1 MSDDK
6 LIRMANDIATFFN
19 PYGEAEALAGIRK
32 HIQSF
37 WTPKMRA
44 AMAEHIAQG
53 AADLHPRVVMALE
66 PVGAQPS
73 PPAR

>member
-6 LIRMANDIATFFN
+6 LIRMANDIAVFFT
-19 PYGEAEALAGIRK
+19 PYDDAEALAGIRK
-32 HIQSF
+32 HIKSF

-53 AADLHPRVVMALE
+53 AADLHPRVVMAFE
-66 PVGAQPS
+66 PSAAQP